1 MGYKHIDL
9 SYLDLMAD
17 GDRDMKKTMLG
28 MLLEEPAE
36 EMQLMREHA
45 KNEDWEAL
53 HQVSHKMKSTLSFVG
68 NEEMVALNKEIETNA
83 RNVAQTEKL
92 QAWTTRLANLFTA
105 AREEIQAAHDAL

>member
-1 MGYKHIDL
+1 MAYKYIDL

-17 GDRDMKKTMLG
+17 GDREMKKTMLG

-36 EMQLMREHA
+36 EMERMREHA

-68 NEEMVALNKEIETNA
+68 NEEMTELNKKIEINA
-83 RNVAQTEKL
+83 RKTTETEKL
-92 QAWTTRLANLFTA
+92 EAWTVRLAELFTA
-105 AREEIQAAHDAL
+105 ARVEIKAAHDAL